1 MAIALD
7 EDMIRAHWES
17 LLGSPSYRAALDAIL
32 ASSPEGG
39 SLIIPF
45 QDLIAEGMEFAE
57 SFVREPRKH
66 LEIASE
72 AISTILR
79 EGVEI
84 RIRVTDLPRER
95 RIPIRSLRSRHIGTF
110 VSVEGIVRRIT
121 EVHPR
126 LVRAVFVPRG
136 KGEVAEEVEVKGAR
150 IPRVSP
156 KFRLD
161 KERSVFRDFQRLEI
175 QELPESVTGGTSPA
189 RLRAE
194 LYDDLTGILN
204 PGDRIVLNGILD
216 VREKGA
222 GKAEFDMVLEVN
234 SFEYLEGEP
243 EELEI
248 TEDDERRIREL
259 AKGDVFPKLVRSIA
273 PSIYGLEKIKETLA
287 LQLFGGVPKVLPD
300 GTRIRGDIHLLLIG
314 DPGTAKSQL
323 LRYMAQLAPRGLYT
337 HGKGA
342 SAAGLTAAAVKDEF
356 GEGRWTLE
364 AGALVLADQGLVAI
378 DEIDK
383 MSDQDRVAMHEAM
396 EQQVVSIS
404 KAGITATLQARTSIL
419 GAANPKYGRF
429 AEQLEIAEQIN
440 LPVTLLS
447 RFDAIF
453 VIADRPDETRDR
465 DLAMH
470 ILDAHELGERLS
482 RGRRVERA
490 ELLPEIDPLMLK
502 KYVLYARKNVFPILS
517 KAAKD
522 RIAEYFVRL
531 RAMSTDKVSITPRQL
546 ESLIRFAEAS
556 ARARLSETVD
566 LEDAER
572 AISVIEYWL
581 SKVLGGDVDRI
592 MIGMPSG
599 RRSLVI
605 AVLTAVEKLQDRNA
619 DGAFVDDIYDEVR
632 RVMESYGRTV
642 TKDEVIRVLE
652 RLTNQGDLYRKRHGF
667 YKRAGQY

>member
-7 EDMIRAHWES
+7 EDMIRARWEA
-17 LLGSPSYRAALDAIL
+17 LLSSPRFREALDEVL
-32 ASSPEGG
+32 ATSPEGG
-39 SLIIPF
+39 SLYIPF
-45 QDLIAEGMEFAE
+45 QDLIAEGVDFAE

-66 LEIASE
+66 LQIA
-72 AISTILR
+72 ADVISGMLR
-79 EGVEI
+79 EGVDVRL
-84 RIRVTDLPRER
+84 RIVGFPRER

-136 KGEVAEEVEVKGAR
+136 GGDEAELEVKGSR
-150 IPRVSP
+150 IPRIGA
-156 KFRLD
+156 KYRLD
-161 KERSVFRDFQRLEI
+161 KQRSSFRDFQKLEI

-222 GKAEFDMVLEVN
+222 GRAEFDMVLEVN

-248 TEDDERRIREL
+248 TEEDERKIKEL
-259 AKGDVFPKLVRSIA
+259 AKENIFERLVKSIA
-273 PSIYGLEKIKETLA
+273 PSIYGLEMVKETLA

-337 HGKGA
+337 HGKGT

-453 VIADRPDETRDR
+453 VITDRPDEARDR
-465 DLAMH
+465 DLAYH
-470 ILDAHELGERLS
+470 ILNAHELGERLS
-482 RGRRVERA
+482 SGREAERS
-490 ELLPEIDPLMLK
+490 ELLPEIEPLMLK
-502 KYVLYARKNVFPILS
+502 KYVLYARKNVFPVLS
-517 KAAKD
+517 RAAKD

-531 RAMSTDKVSITPRQL
+531 RGMSTDKVSITPRQL

-556 ARARLSETVD
+556 ARARLSETVELVD
-566 LEDAER
+566 VER
-572 AISVIEYWL
+572 AIRIVEYWL

-592 MIGMPSG
+592 MIGVPSVK
-599 RRSLVI
+599 RSLVVTVI
-605 AVLTAVEKLQDRNA
+605 KAVEELENSTP
-619 DGAFVDDIYDEVR
+619 DGAYIDDIVDRVR
-632 RVMESYGRTV
+632 AFMEASGRTV
-642 TKDEVIRVLE
+642 TKEEVVRILE
-652 RLTNQGDLYRKRHGF
+652 RLTRQGDLYQKKHDY
-667 YKRAGQY
+667 YKRAGPY